1 MEGLCMLVIEDI
13 TPEQIAAV
21 LSLLPEEDNTPRH
34 ISWDDDFNERGGED
48 AGRKAMP
55 VIDSSRKN

>member
-21 LSLLPEEDNTPRH
+21 FSQLLPEEDNAPRH
-34 ISWDDDFNERGGED
+34 ISWDNDFNERGGRRC
-48 AGRKAMP
+48 RKESYA
-55 VIDSSRKN
+55 RY